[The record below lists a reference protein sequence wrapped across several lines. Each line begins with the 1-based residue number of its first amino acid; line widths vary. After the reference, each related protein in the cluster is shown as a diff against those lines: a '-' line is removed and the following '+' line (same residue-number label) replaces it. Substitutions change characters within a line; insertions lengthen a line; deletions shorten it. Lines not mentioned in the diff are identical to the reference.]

1 MVQLFSLAGFVI
13 TFREVLEACI
23 VVSICLAYLR
33 RTKNERF
40 VRDVWWGVLAG
51 IGVLIVIGVA
61 FGIVFWTRGQVLYD
75 GLTELLFEGI
85 VRLVAVVLITWM
97 IFWMLSTAAQ
107 MRRNLE
113 SGMSQALSRR
123 GRWGVALLVF
133 TSILREGVE
142 LIVFLFGI
150 TGGVSWSSIP
160 IAALVGLAVAIFVAW
175 AIYRGSLSFDLRL
188 FFVLS
193 SVLLIAFAAGF
204 LSMAFLD
211 FQKANFFGPFTRNGN
226 EDDSIPS
233 KQRPWW
239 NAALW
244 STEACCADD
253 GNEFFN
259 LLHELFGYVDS
270 PTFVSTIVYFGYWT
284 LACALWIY
292 VERRSLER
300 NLRRMHTGYLV
311 CTVFL
316 AIAALVGLVVAARS
330 PTWNGILVMCLTLA
344 LALVGFGAAC
354 APEFLLAP
362 RSRFAL
368 LGCSWIGLVL
378 VACLAIALQVAQ
390 AVCSPRIGASKH
402 CYLPHFYYWFLI
414 FSPNWIA
421 KPQTNLSF
429 NALAVLTVSIC
440 FTMLFCLAQG
450 LVGFYEWK
458 RSALAM
464 RRPRVSPVTPT
475 AEKAKHE
482 VSDLS
487 ADLESGKSE
496 SLASSSIDEL
506 EWDPLTRESVDHG
519 EREIA
524 FHWALT
530 PAAQTGV
537 QHAPDAAHR
546 WIREN
551 RDLAYGQCDE
561 DREPNTW
568 DSGGDINP

>member
-1 MVQLFSLAGFVI
+1 MVQLFSLAGFII

-40 VRDVWWGVLAG
+40 TRDVWYGVLAG
-51 IGVLIVIGVA
+51 IGALIVIGIA
-61 FGIVFWTRGQVLYD
+61 FGIVFWTRGQKLYE
-75 GLTELLFEGI
+75 GLTELIFEGT

-113 SGMSQALSRR
+113 SGMAQAMTRR

-160 IAALVGLAVAIFVAW
+160 IAAAVGLAVAIFVAW
-175 AIYRGSLSFDLRL
+175 AIYRGSLAFDLRL

-211 FQKANFFGPFTRNGN
+211 LQKANFFGPFTVDGN
-226 EDDSIPS
+226 EDDAIPS
-233 KQRPWW
+233 KRRPWW

-244 STEACCADD
+244 STERCCADD

-270 PTFVSTIVYFGYWT
+270 PTFVSTVVYFGYWT
-284 LACALWIY
+284 LACMLWIY

-311 CTVFL
+311 STVFL
-316 AIAALVGLVVAARS
+316 AIAALVGLVVTARS
-330 PTWNGILVMCLTLA
+330 PTWNGILVVCLTLA

-354 APEFLLAP
+354 APERILGP
-362 RSRFAL
+362 RARFRL
-368 LGCSWIGLVL
+368 VGCSWIGLVL
-378 VACLAIALQVAQ
+378 VACLALALQVAQ
-390 AVCSPRIGASKH
+390 AVCSPQIGASKY
-402 CYLPHFYYWFLI
+402 CYMPDFYYWFVI
-414 FSPNWIA
+414 FSPDWITA
-421 KPQTNLSF
+421 EQTNSSF
-429 NALAVLTVSIC
+429 HALAVLTVSIC

-458 RSALAM
+458 RTALAM
-464 RRPRVSPVTPT
+464 RRPRADPETPT
-475 AEKAKHE
+475 PQKAERKLTD
-482 VSDLS
+482 VST
-487 ADLESGKSE
+487 DLESGKDDFQE
-496 SLASSSIDEL
+496 NSSADEL
-506 EWDPLTRESVDHG
+506 EWDPL
-519 EREIA
+519 
-524 FHWALT
+524 
-530 PAAQTGV
+530 PAAPV
-537 QHAPDAAHR
+537 D
-546 WIREN
+546 
-551 RDLAYGQCDE
+551 
-561 DREPNTW
+561 DREPRT
-568 DSGGDINP
+568 SESRQ